1 MKTALLTFLLALAA
15 SLTCYAQTEKGTKMI
30 GGSGAINLQNSISA
44 HLQPK
49 LGYFVT
55 DGLAVGSGVLFGY
68 SRWKNPTINSEA
80 ASRSLTVG
88 LQPFVRYYF
97 GETANTRVFV
107 QANTSLTYTNRSGYN
122 YYIPFDQPNNFTQ
135 TSVGGGIGV
144 VHFLTQQVG
153 LEAQVA
159 YRNNSYG
166 YDTFNRGLNLTFG
179 LQVHLPGAAGKKE

>member
-1 MKTALLTFLLALAA
+1 MLNQPNKMKTSLLTFFLALGV

-30 GGSGAINLQNSISA
+30 GGSGAINLQGGISA

-49 LGYFVT
+49 FGYFVA

-68 SRWKNPTINSEA
+68 SRWKNLDLRVHQQEVA
-80 ASRSLTVG
+80 LRSLSVG

-97 GETANTRVFV
+97 GETATTRVFV
-107 QANTSLTYTNRSGYN
+107 QANTSLTYTNRSGYD
-122 YYIPFDQPNNFTQ
+122 YYYTPFDQSNSFTQ
-135 TSVGGGIGV
+135 TSVGGGIGI
-144 VHFLTQQVG
+144 VHFLTEQVG

-166 YDTFNRGLNLTFG
+166 YDTFNR
-179 LQVHLPGAAGKKE
+179 